1 MKGAFHYHMATTF
14 WARLKGLMGQTEFE
28 PLLIPHCRAV
38 HTFGMLAPLDLMWLD
53 KDYKLIRCDQNVPP
67 KTWRYC
73 RQAVAV
79 LECPAGTGSAWAQ
92 KKFVKP
98 ESQAVNFY
106 QDESGQALVETAFVL
121 PILILLIF
129 GFIQLGLAMS
139 QQQKLIYT
147 ANYATQV
154 GSITNDDLRVS
165 GAVEEFY
172 ALDEISIAIENYN
185 GSTGS
190 TLAATDRFYQDV
202 ISVQL
207 THPFELQIPFISVT
221 VLDLQAE
228 SSARILCNATALNPT
243 CT

>member
-1 MKGAFHYHMATTF
+1 MKGVLRYHIATTF
-14 WARLKGLMGQTEFE
+14 WARLKGLIGQTDFE
-28 PLLIPHCRAV
+28 PLLIPGCRAV
-38 HTFGMLAPLDLMWLD
+38 HTFGMKVPLDLVWLD
-53 KDYKLIRCDQNVPP
+53 TDYKVLRVDAAVPP

-73 RQAVAV
+73 QQAVAV
-79 LECPAGTGSAWAQ
+79 LECPVGTGKTWADE
-92 KKFVKP
+92 KFVKP
-98 ESQAVNFY
+98 ESQMLGFY
-106 QDESGQALVETAFVL
+106 KDESGQALVETAFVL
-121 PILILLIF
+121 PILILLVF

-172 ALDEISIAIENYN
+172 APEDISIAIQNFD
-185 GSTGS
+185 GTTGNA
-190 TLAATDRFYQDV
+190 LAVTDRFYQDV
-202 ISVQL
+202 VSVQL
-207 THPFELQIPFISVT
+207 TYPFQLQIPFISVT